1 MKKNVALLWERVMI
15 RSLDLPAPAR
25 RLRYENRK
33 CVTLRAYLAHPRAS

>member
-1 MKKNVALLWERVMI
+1 MKKDLALIWERVMI
-15 RSLDLPAPAR
+15 RALDSPAPAR